1 MLIIA
6 YYFRV
11 ERIYDDINVS
21 VEKRSI
27 HVDFQL
33 TKLPLVISRVTALMG
48 VLVRLLLPF
57 FSFSPHLTSVLD
69 ILNKIV
75 VYLFKLLSFL
85 LSTKEEKICFQ
96 SYFLSLHCFGVFVVI
111 AVIPCFLMV
120 DLFCWCFWAVACEY
134 IKFYML
140 MVETLR

>member
-48 VLVRLLLPF
+48 VLVRLLPF
-57 FSFSPHLTSVLD
+57 FSFSPHRTSVLD

-85 LSTKEEKICFQ
+85 LSTKEEKICF
-96 SYFLSLHCFGVFVVI
+96 
-111 AVIPCFLMV
+111 
-120 DLFCWCFWAVACEY
+120 
-134 IKFYML
+134 
-140 MVETLR
+140 

>member
-57 FSFSPHLTSVLD
+57 LSFFPHLTSVLD
-69 ILNKIV
+69 KLNKIV

-85 LSTKEEKICFQ
+85 LSTKEEKICF
-96 SYFLSLHCFGVFVVI
+96 
-111 AVIPCFLMV
+111 
-120 DLFCWCFWAVACEY
+120 
-134 IKFYML
+134 
-140 MVETLR
+140 

>member
-48 VLVRLLLPF
+48 VLVRLLLF
-57 FSFSPHLTSVLD
+57 FSFSPHLSSVLD

-85 LSTKEEKICFQ
+85 LSTKEEKICF
-96 SYFLSLHCFGVFVVI
+96 
-111 AVIPCFLMV
+111 
-120 DLFCWCFWAVACEY
+120 
-134 IKFYML
+134 
-140 MVETLR
+140 

>member
-1 MLIIA
+1 MLIIP

-75 VYLFKLLSFL
+75 VYLFRLLLFL
-85 LSTKEEKICFQ
+85 LSTKEKKICF
-96 SYFLSLHCFGVFVVI
+96 
-111 AVIPCFLMV
+111 
-120 DLFCWCFWAVACEY
+120 
-134 IKFYML
+134 
-140 MVETLR
+140 

>member
-6 YYFRV
+6 SYFRV

-57 FSFSPHLTSVLD
+57 LSFFPHLTSVLD
-69 ILNKIV
+69 KLNNIV

-85 LSTKEEKICFQ
+85 LSTKEEKICF
-96 SYFLSLHCFGVFVVI
+96 
-111 AVIPCFLMV
+111 
-120 DLFCWCFWAVACEY
+120 
-134 IKFYML
+134 
-140 MVETLR
+140 